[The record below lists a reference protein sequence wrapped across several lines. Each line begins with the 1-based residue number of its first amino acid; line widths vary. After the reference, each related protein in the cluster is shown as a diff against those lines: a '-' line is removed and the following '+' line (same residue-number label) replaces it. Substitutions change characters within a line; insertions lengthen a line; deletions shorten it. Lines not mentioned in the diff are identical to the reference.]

1 MHKIILGGDD
11 NFTYVEHIPI
21 KRSVIHEDYYHDS
34 KTYDFW
40 VIQLEWA
47 SQLYGNQYI
56 NLDEVGNDDEYDP
69 AAGHDLV
76 TIGFGRKK
84 DENQQ
89 TDDDDDDFVPYIY
102 PNVLQETTV
111 QYITNNDCTNGEDYY
126 YDHSEIYKSMLC
138 AGGVNGEDTC
148 EASLVLVISS
158 YITLLLLNSLLPPFD
173 LCFRVT
179 MVGLWCML
187 MLEPQQILLK

>member
-111 QYITNNDCTNGEDYY
+111 KYITNNDCTNGDPYSY
-126 YDHSEIYKSMLC
+126 AQAAIYKSMLC
-138 AGGVNGEDTC
+138 AGGKDGEDAC
-148 EASLVLVISS
+148 EASAV
-158 YITLLLLNSLLPPFD
+158 
-173 LCFRVT
+173 
-179 MVGLWCML
+179 
-187 MLEPQQILLK
+187 